1 MVPIFAALFFTVAL
15 LVTSAYFLLGA
26 LPLLVLKHDTPLDGR
41 FVRGF
46 FNTYYVATMVTAAGT
61 SASFAWMGRPGFAI
75 GAATIVIA
83 AATLRRRLL
92 GRMDAVRAQIGD
104 SGIEA
109 IRRFRGLHL
118 MAIGLT
124 LVQLVVVVWS
134 LMTLSL

>member
-1 MVPIFAALFFTVAL
+1 VLAIFAALFFTVAL

-46 FNTYYVATMVTAAGT
+46 FNTYYVATMVTAGGT
-61 SASFAWMGRPGFAI
+61 AASFALMGRAGFAI
-75 GAATIVIA
+75 GAAAIVA
-83 AATLRRRLL
+83 AAAALRKKLL

-104 SGIEA
+104 SGVEA
-109 IRRFRGLHL
+109 IRQFRGLHL

-124 LVQLVVVVWS
+124 LVQLVVVVSS
-134 LMTLSL
+134 LMSLSL